1 LPDSKALEEFLVK
14 QKAADALR
22 FPDLSLTV
30 IKLLGAGEYI
40 AELPD
45 GNVPGHFG
53 LAVKDYAHSTA
64 PNRRYPDLLT
74 QRLLKAALEGKP
86 VPYSKDE
93 LDVLAAHCTE
103 AEDAANKVER
113 QVGKSAAALLL
124 ESRIGEQFDSIVT
137 GASEKGTW
145 VRVLT
150 VPVEGKLVYGFE
162 GVDVGDRIRV
172 QLISVDVEKG
182 YIDFKKVGLSRH

>member
-1 LPDSKALEEFLVK
+1 MHAWSLV
-14 QKAADALR
+14 
-22 FPDLSLTV
+22 LTIQAISMAV
-30 IKLLGAGEYI
+30 IKLLVTGEYI

-74 QRLLKAALEGKP
+74 QRLIKAALEGKT

-103 AEDAANKVER
+103 SEDAVNKVEC
-113 QVGKSAAALLL
+113 QVGKSTSALLL

-145 VRVLT
+145 VRLIN
-150 VPVEGKLVYGFE
+150 VPVEGKLVHGIE
-162 GVDVGDRIRV
+162 GVNVGNRIRV

-182 YIDFKKVGLSRH
+182 FIDFKKVGLSGY